1 MISAQSGD
9 LLVVRSAGA
18 YASSMA
24 SNYNAR
30 CRAAEVM
37 IDEQGNSRL
46 VRRRETM
53 DDLLATEREYL

>member
-1 MISAQSGD
+1 
-9 LLVVRSAGA
+9 
-18 YASSMA
+18 MA
-24 SNYNAR
+24 RHNAR

-53 DDLLATEREYL
+53 DDLLVAEREYL